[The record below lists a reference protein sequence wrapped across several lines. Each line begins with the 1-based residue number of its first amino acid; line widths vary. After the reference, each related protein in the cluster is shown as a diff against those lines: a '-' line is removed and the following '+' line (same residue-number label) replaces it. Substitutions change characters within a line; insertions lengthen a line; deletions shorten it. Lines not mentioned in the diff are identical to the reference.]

1 MIDAFYQLMNR
12 MGYHHP
18 VHPTEVHMPIG
29 LIVGAF
35 IFAAIAL
42 FLRRHSLE
50 KTPRFCLIL
59 AFIWVFPTIL
69 LGVMDWQHFYA
80 GGWILPIK
88 VKLITA
94 PILVV
99 LLALS
104 LYLGKKFGA
113 ASAKV
118 LPVYLL
124 CVLAVVVLGYF
135 GGQLT
140 FGGMTIEGPAQF
152 RPGQQIYEVSCAAC
166 HPNGGNVVDPSK
178 PLLNSPLLT
187 NQQTMQFWL
196 NHPAA
201 PMPAFPESSLPPA
214 KVQELYAYISNV
226 MMKQP

>member
-1 MIDAFYQLMNR
+1 MIDAFYELMNR
-12 MGYHHP
+12 IGYHHP

-42 FLRRHSLE
+42 FFRRQKLAP
-50 KTPRFCLIL
+50 TPRYCLIL

-88 VKLITA
+88 VKLTTA

-104 LYLGKKFGA
+104 LYLGHKYGA

-118 LPVYLL
+118 LPVYFL
-124 CVLAVVVLGYF
+124 CLCCVVVLGYF

-140 FGGMTIEGPAQF
+140 FGGMTIQGPPQF
-152 RPGQQIYEVSCAAC
+152 RAGQEIYAVSCTAC
-166 HPNGGNVVDPSK
+166 HPNGGNVVDPGK
-178 PLLNSPLLT
+178 PLLNSPLLA
-187 NQQTMQFWL
+187 NQQMLQFWL

-201 PMPAFPESSLPPA
+201 PMPAFPQSALPPD
-214 KVQELYAYISNV
+214 KVQELYAYITHV
-226 MMKQP
+226 LMKQP